1 MFKQN
6 LHIFKPYVQQIS
18 LTVFGLIKKITTI
31 ETSKYIFLTKQVIKL
46 WLWCKNNSTI
56 FFNMEH
62 RFTNYFHVETRK
74 NKDQRSLQRSAKL
87 MSMSDIDCF
96 LHSNECTV
104 SNTRRKNEQSQKT
117 GIGASLR
124 EVWHLHTDNPPYIL
138 FSWLFL
144 CRPSRV
150 LWSSANLLQ
159 LPRINLNFGSRFF
172 HVAAPSP
179 NYLELDTRCRSRSSY
194 LIHSGGTKNASFPS
208 SLQQPL

>member
-1 MFKQN
+1 
-6 LHIFKPYVQQIS
+6 
-18 LTVFGLIKKITTI
+18 
-31 ETSKYIFLTKQVIKL
+31 
-46 WLWCKNNSTI
+46 
-56 FFNMEH
+56 MEH

-179 NYLELDTRCRSRSSY
+179 NYLELDTRYRSRSSY

-208 SLQQPL
+208 SLQQPLQRQTPVPLIHLIHVTNGAL